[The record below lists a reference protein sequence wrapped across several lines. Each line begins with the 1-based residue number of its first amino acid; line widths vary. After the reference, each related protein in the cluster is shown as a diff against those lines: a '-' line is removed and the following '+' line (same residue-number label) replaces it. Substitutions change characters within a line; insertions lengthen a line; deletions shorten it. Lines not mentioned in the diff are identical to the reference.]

1 VKNRF
6 YLYQIQP
13 LDRRI
18 TSLSTSKKC
27 FMVNRLIE
35 EGDLKG

>member
-1 VKNRF
+1 
-6 YLYQIQP
+6 

-18 TSLSTSKKC
+18 TSLSTSRKC

-35 EGDLKG
+35 EEDLKGLDLSGLFKA